1 MSCPIC
7 TGSCLPD
14 DVSVVEKLGK
24 RSILKGVIY
33 AIVGPDEAHYPP
45 FSDYFT
51 VSLYPRKG
59 RVKYLKFRTQDE
71 LKKWGLI
78 REKRIRCEGC
88 LHEADGKEI
97 VFDITKVEFL

>member
-7 TGSCLPD
+7 TGSYLFD
-14 DVSVVEKLGK
+14 DFSKAEKRGK
-24 RSILKGVIY
+24 KVILQGDIY
-33 AIVGPDEAHYPP
+33 AIYAPDKHRCSP

-51 VSLYPRKG
+51 VSLRLRKCT
-59 RVKYLKFRTQDE
+59 VHLKFRTQDE
-71 LKKWGLI
+71 LNKWGLI
-78 REKRIRCEGC
+78 KGERIRCEGC